1 MLTSWLRLADDRY
14 HIDQL
19 RGLHIKAVTLDDNGQ
34 YQCRAYVSSNGN
46 FKKVDINVDVDSESA
61 CVCERVTSQCAVIV
75 NM

>member
-14 HIDQL
+14 HIDPL

-61 CVCERVTSQCAVIV
+61 CECVTSQCAVIV
-75 NM
+75 TV